1 MYPNDTNVNVN
12 WRQITEFRQITG
24 QSQWTD
30 LWALKIA

>member
-12 WRQITEFRQITG
+12 WRQIMEFRQITG

-30 LWALKIA
+30 LWAMKIA